1 MFVEHMTD
9 DTAAKYLQ
17 SSLDILFNIFIKSEE
32 EYPPALKEGILD
44 VIKEFIG
51 ASEKE
56 FKKYS
61 ECFQI
66 LLQYLS
72 NTLSEN
78 INRTLVGT
86 LFETIGEVGP
96 LCPELFKNYLITLV
110 DTLV

>member
-51 ASEKE
+51 ISEKE
-56 FKKYS
+56 FKKY
-61 ECFQI
+61 FGKYFKI

-72 NTLSEN
+72 NILNKN
-78 INRTLVGT
+78 INRTL
-86 LFETIGEVGP
+86 
-96 LCPELFKNYLITLV
+96 
-110 DTLV
+110 D